1 MQAHRNDFVSELEP
15 TALASVLSK
24 SLNIPEDI
32 IGPALN
38 DRTSCCKRV
47 ESLMSAFANGN
58 YLVVNDFLAAL
69 QDLGYCNIVELVNSP
84 HIHGKAGN

>member
-1 MQAHRNDFVSELEP
+1 MHRNDFVSELEP

-24 SLNIPEDI
+24 SLNLPEGTIDS
-32 IGPALN
+32 ALN

-47 ESLMSAFANGN
+47 ESLLFAFENGN
-58 YLVVNDFLAAL
+58 YLAVNDFLTAL
-69 QDLGYCNIVELVNSP
+69 QDLGYYNIVELVNPP